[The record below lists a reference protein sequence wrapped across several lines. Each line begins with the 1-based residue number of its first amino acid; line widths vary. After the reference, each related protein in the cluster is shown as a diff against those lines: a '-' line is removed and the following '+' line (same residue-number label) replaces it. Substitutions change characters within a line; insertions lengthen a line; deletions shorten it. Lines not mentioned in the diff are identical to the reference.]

1 MLQIPRVKAQNRS
14 LHSRTRPYPTYSI
27 YPSPIFTP
35 VSLSCLGLL
44 WCLLI
49 LFLFR
54 QRALSSER
62 WAASPLIPMKQMM
75 FSWNTDIG
83 VSHIS
88 IPSKGKLSYIY
99 IYIYILHTFFGIV
112 YINQTIG
119 RSFASLALGLC
130 TYGTYGAPLRG
141 RSWFTTPRS
150 MVRYGTVGLLW
161 GCGKLISIG

>member
-99 IYIYILHTFFGIV
+99 IYIYSAYIFWNCLYKSNNWKKLCESGTGSMYLRYLRCPTTWAKLV
-112 YINQTIG
+112 YNSQK
-119 RSFASLALGLC
+119 
-130 TYGTYGAPLRG
+130 
-141 RSWFTTPRS
+141 
-150 MVRYGTVGLLW
+150 YGTVWSGRAFMGLW
-161 GCGKLISIG
+161 